1 MLFSEENTFAY
12 TAADSDFKAHDLLYK
27 LRSSVCIKLW
37 YLIAQ
42 WAPWFGRSGCVGG
55 LDPSAKQDDQIYVTG
70 ISGHSVKAPVL

>member
-42 WAPWFGRSGCVGG
+42 WAP
-55 LDPSAKQDDQIYVTG
+55 
-70 ISGHSVKAPVL
+70 